1 MAALETIAFDA
12 DDTLW
17 ENLSFFE
24 QVEADVVELLTPFC
38 EPESF
43 RTALHAAEKAN
54 LSVYGFGIKGFV
66 LSMIEAAVAT
76 SKGRVDARAIGD
88 IVDAGKA
95 MLDHPIELLPD
106 VRETLEV
113 LSGRYR
119 LIVVT
124 KGDLFHQER
133 KIAASGLSDFFEAEQ
148 IVSEKNAAV
157 YRRLFTAPDRT
168 VMVGN
173 APRSDILP
181 ALEAGAWA
189 VHVPHDLIWD
199 VEEAPI
205 AEHPRCRRI
214 ARLGELPGVL
224 DAFEA
229 A

>member
-1 MAALETIAFDA
+1 MPKLETIAFDA

-24 QVEADVVELLTPFC
+24 QVEADVVELLAPFC
-38 EPESF
+38 EPEPF
-43 RTALHAAEKAN
+43 RTALHRAEKAN

-66 LSMIEAAVAT
+66 LSMIEAAVST
-76 SKGRVDARAIGD
+76 SAGRVDARSIGD

-106 VRETLEV
+106 VRETLES
-113 LSGRYR
+113 LSDHYR

-133 KIAASGLSDFFEAEQ
+133 KIAASGLSEFFEAEH
-148 IVSEKNAAV
+148 IVSEKDAAT

-189 VHVPHDLIWD
+189 VHVPHDLTWD
-199 VEEAPI
+199 HEEAPV
-205 AEHPRCRRI
+205 ADHPRHRRI
-214 ARLGELPGVL
+214 DRLAELPAVL
-224 DAFEA
+224 EALEA